1 MQQKNLWLYAA
12 IASYLSVFFFA
23 AWNNELW
30 VSAVPSV
37 LLILNWLLFRPKI
50 LVYFAIFIT
59 PLSIPIKDLGGGLG
73 LSVPTEPIYWLL
85 IGFTVLSIAN
95 GQKMNQIFLKNP
107 ISRFV
112 FFDLAWTFIT
122 SIFSE
127 MPIISMKFFIAK
139 LIFVG
144 VFYFGFAHFFNNE
157 KRLKKALML
166 FCLSTFFL
174 VVYTLTN
181 HAKYGFAR
189 YFGYTAMRP
198 FLPDHGVYAALVAF
212 SLILSLIFLIHSKHL
227 QISWLWRLVLFV
239 MFCVMVAG
247 IVFSFTRAA
256 WVSLVL
262 SLLIYLL
269 LRLKV
274 RFAFLLSIGALFGIY
289 LISNWSSINYELT
302 RNKSESDDDL
312 ATHVESIGNVS
323 SDPSN
328 LERLNRWDAAL
339 EMFRQRPVL
348 GWGPGT
354 YTFVYGQHQRS
365 NNMTLIST
373 NAGDVGGVHSE
384 YLRTI
389 SESGFLGGVF
399 FLVIVLLAFQM
410 GFSKYHSY
418 EEGLKK
424 YLHLALFLA
433 LVTYF
438 SHGVLNNYSDYDKI
452 ALPFWGFL
460 SAMVV
465 LENRPKENEG

>member
-1 MQQKNLWLYAA
+1 
-12 IASYLSVFFFA
+12 
-23 AWNNELW
+23 
-30 VSAVPSV
+30 
-37 LLILNWLLFRPKI
+37 
-50 LVYFAIFIT
+50 
-59 PLSIPIKDLGGGLG
+59 
-73 LSVPTEPIYWLL
+73 
-85 IGFTVLSIAN
+85 
-95 GQKMNQIFLKNP
+95 
-107 ISRFV
+107 
-112 FFDLAWTFIT
+112 
-122 SIFSE
+122 
-127 MPIISMKFFIAK
+127 
-139 LIFVG
+139 
-144 VFYFGFAHFFNNE
+144 
-157 KRLKKALML
+157 
-166 FCLSTFFL
+166 
-174 VVYTLTN
+174 
-181 HAKYGFAR
+181 
-189 YFGYTAMRP
+189 
-198 FLPDHGVYAALVAF
+198 GVYAALVAF

-227 QISWLWRLVLFV
+227 QISWPWRLVLFV

-262 SLLIYLL
+262 SLLIYFL

-274 RFAFLLSIGALFGIY
+274 RFAFLLSIGALLGMY

-339 EMFRQRPVL
+339 EMFRQRPIL

-389 SESGFLGGVF
+389 SESGFLGGFF
-399 FLVIVLLAFQM
+399 FLAIVLLAFRM
-410 GFSKYHSY
+410 GFNKYHSY